1 MRKLWESGKSH
12 IERERE
18 KARKRESERE
28 RERAFLSCPGGF
40 PTCILAI
47 SRKDPRQ
54 GSKIVRRTNRCPCS
68 NFFRAWPFYSSL
80 KLHSKFQK
88 LRVLRTSFTKNELK
102 LKGYISC
109 FTAGLTQLERDCCS
123 PLPPSTKIFRS
134 WWTFSKVHQKVGSSE
149 SSSLECLKNQP
160 LEYFTVSPFSRSSFL
175 PPTCPTR
182 NESRLFRT
190 CSAMTWE

>member
-18 KARKRESERE
+18 SERARERE
-28 RERAFLSCPGGF
+28 REPFFPALEVFQRASLPFPGKTLAKVQRLFGG
-40 PTCILAI
+40 PTGVPARI
-47 SRKDPRQ
+47 
-54 GSKIVRRTNRCPCS
+54 
-68 NFFRAWPFYSSL
+68 FFHASPFYSSL

-109 FTAGLTQLERDCCS
+109 FTAGLTQLVRDCCF

-134 WWTFSKVHQKVGSSE
+134 WWTFSKVHQKSWFFRKLEPRVLEE
-149 SSSLECLKNQP
+149 SAAGIFHSVTI
-160 LEYFTVSPFSRSSFL
+160 F
-175 PPTCPTR
+175 
-182 NESRLFRT
+182 
-190 CSAMTWE
+190 